1 MPGATAGLSSGARYA
16 HLACRVCDRPLQ
28 ASGAIS
34 HAWRKLLHNPTVAR
48 GGEFGGWAHRR
59 AHLTRCYGARKM
71 AIVDLE
77 PGVGFL
83 PRVPC
88 RSRSSATV
96 WRTSSCRATHSRTW
110 RSSRICA
117 SILRRPPGPSSTL
130 WLPGR
135 GVEPDFADAQLFQ
148 WHHGQ
153 LNGGYEYFVLEYPT
167 PPAIDMLGV
176 SPKDVIDGRASFVL
190 APHFSAIVRGVED
203 VHYFVLGQAPM
214 GGGTTLRC
222 ILPEGTNCNLGP
234 GPKPELSAFLDAVRG
249 RVARQR

>member
-1 MPGATAGLSSGARYA
+1 MSLPQLCYSVAYFILPRYA
-16 HLACRVCDRPLQ
+16 FKDLA
-28 ASGAIS
+28 
-34 HAWRKLLHNPTVAR
+34 KLTDLCVNTPSAAGPFFYVMAAR
-48 GGEFGGWAHRR
+48 
-59 AHLTRCYGARKM
+59 T
-71 AIVDLE
+71 
-77 PGVGFL
+77 
-83 PRVPC
+83 
-88 RSRSSATV
+88 
-96 WRTSSCRATHSRTW
+96 
-110 RSSRICA
+110 
-117 SILRRPPGPSSTL
+117 
-130 WLPGR
+130 R